1 MNAVLRLR
9 DDPLAPHGVSP
20 ADRAP
25 AFPACANATVELRRF
40 LFENDRSDGNYLI
53 CVILC
58 NVIELPVKRLLLYE

>member
-1 MNAVLRLR
+1 MNAVVRLR

-25 AFPACANATVELRRF
+25 AFPACANAMAELRRF
-40 LFENDRSDGNYLI
+40 LFEEDRSDGSYLI

-58 NVIELPVKRLLLYE
+58 NEIELLTK